1 MFLVRDISS
10 APLRT
15 EVPYSWAS
23 APRIDALTPDPGNE
37 YMFRTEQSK
46 FAFSPGQLSKL
57 LNPKSL
63 NAFYA
68 LGGIDGIEKGLH
80 TDRNAGLSTD
90 ESTVDGEVAFHEVA
104 PKGTPKHGT
113 AGDVISESNA
123 EAAVHIPPPEDP
135 NPTGIFCD
143 RKKISRDNRLPDK
156 KTKSLLEIAWTT
168 YNDKVLILLTIAA
181 ITSLA
186 LGLYQTFGGA
196 GSIVVLVG
204 TINDW
209 HMQRQFTRLTK
220 KTNDRMVNVIRSGKS
235 QEISI
240 NDVMVGDV
248 MHLATGD
255 IVPVD
260 GIFIQGS
267 AVKCDE
273 SSATGESDLLRKTPA
288 ADVFDAI
295 QELDT
300 KEAEKLDPFII

>member
-1 MFLVRDISS
+1 
-10 APLRT
+10 
-15 EVPYSWAS
+15 
-23 APRIDALTPDPGNE
+23 
-37 YMFRTEQSK
+37 MFRTEKSK

-68 LGGIDGIEKGLH
+68 LGRIDGIEKGLH
-80 TDRNAGLSTD
+80 TDRNAGLSAD
-90 ESTVDGEVAFHEVA
+90 ESTVAGEVAFHEVA
-104 PKGTPKHGT
+104 PKGTPKHGM
-113 AGDVISESNA
+113 AGDVIPESNA
-123 EAAVHIPPPEDP
+123 EAA
-135 NPTGIFCD
+135 IF
-143 RKKISRDNRLPDK
+143 RDNRLPDK

-181 ITSLA
+181 IISLA
-186 LGLYQTFGGA
+186 LGLCQTFGGEHKKGEPRVEWVEGVA
-196 GSIVVLVG
+196 IIVAIVIVVL
-204 TINDW
+204 
-209 HMQRQFTRLTK
+209 R
-220 KTNDRMVNVIRSGKS
+220 TNDRMVNVIRSGKS

-240 NDVMVGDV
+240 NDVMVEDV

-288 ADVFDAI
+288 ADVFDVI
-295 QELDT
+295 QKLGT
-300 KEAEKLDPFII
+300 KEAEKLDPFIISGSKVNEGNGTFFVTAVGVNSSYGRISMALRTEQEDTPLQKKLNILAD